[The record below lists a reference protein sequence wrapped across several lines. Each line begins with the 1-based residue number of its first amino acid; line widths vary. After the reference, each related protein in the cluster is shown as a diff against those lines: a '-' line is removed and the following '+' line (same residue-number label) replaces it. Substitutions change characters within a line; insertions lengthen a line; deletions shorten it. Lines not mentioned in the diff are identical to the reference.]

1 MKFMPKKA
9 KIIIGI
15 LIFLLLAAF
24 ALYYFIFRL
33 QRVTIYEGTYEDAME
48 ESAIAEYWG
57 TCNVAG
63 INLHGNLVTYVTD
76 DEYNFNEASAEEI
89 YAMLDFAEETE
100 QIKAIVLE
108 IDSYGGSPVASEEIA
123 NKIKRTKKPVIAV
136 IREGGASGAYWVAS
150 AADYIFASELSDIGS
165 IGVTMSYL
173 DESKLNIKEGYTWNN
188 LSTGIFKD
196 AGNSDKPLTAEERAI
211 FERDIKIVFDKFK
224 AEVAKNRG
232 LSLEEVEALADGSTM
247 LGRQALEAGLIDG
260 IGYLEEA
267 EDYIA
272 SKYDIETDVCW

>member
-1 MKFMPKKA
+1 MPKKA

-33 QRVTIYEGTYEDAME
+33 ERVTIYNGTYEDAME
-48 ESAIAEYWG
+48 ESAAAEYWG

-123 NKIKRTKKPVIAV
+123 NKIKSMKKPVIAV

>member
-1 MKFMPKKA
+1 MPKKA

>member
-1 MKFMPKKA
+1 MPKKA

-33 QRVTIYEGTYEDAME
+33 ERVTIYNGTYEDAME
-48 ESAIAEYWG
+48 ESAAAEYWG

>member
-1 MKFMPKKA
+1 MPKKA

-33 QRVTIYEGTYEDAME
+33 ERVTIYNGTYEDAME
-48 ESAIAEYWG
+48 ESAAAEYWG

-123 NKIKRTKKPVIAV
+123 NKIK
-136 IREGGASGAYWVAS
+136 S
-150 AADYIFASELSDIGS
+150 
-165 IGVTMSYL
+165 M
-173 DESKLNIKEGYTWNN
+173 
-188 LSTGIFKD
+188 
-196 AGNSDKPLTAEERAI
+196 
-211 FERDIKIVFDKFK
+211 
-224 AEVAKNRG
+224 
-232 LSLEEVEALADGSTM
+232 
-247 LGRQALEAGLIDG
+247 
-260 IGYLEEA
+260 
-267 EDYIA
+267 
-272 SKYDIETDVCW
+272 